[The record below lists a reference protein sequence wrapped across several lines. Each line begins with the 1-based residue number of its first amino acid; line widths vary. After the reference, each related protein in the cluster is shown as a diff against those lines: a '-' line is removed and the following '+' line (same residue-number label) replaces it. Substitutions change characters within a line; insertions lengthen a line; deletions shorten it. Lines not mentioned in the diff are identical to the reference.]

1 MLCGPHIGFMGHGM
15 HFMTVKEE
23 IEMLEGAKTK
33 LETQLKNIEDRLT
46 KLKA

>member
-1 MLCGPHIGFMGHGM
+1 MMHGM
-15 HFMTVKEE
+15 VFMTVEEE

-33 LETQLKNIEDRLT
+33 LETQLKNIQDRLG